1 MTVRSNRKEAE
12 AMKHIS
18 ALATIALAV
27 VALALTSG
35 CQNKKEPQA
44 RGPAADIPVRVTEKG
59 FEPSRIEVKKG
70 SNATLV
76 FTRVTDKTCA
86 TDVIFSGNGAHLDL
100 PLNQPVRI
108 ALGTVNENISFA
120 CGMKMLTGEVVAV
133 R

>member
-12 AMKHIS
+12 AMRHLS
-18 ALATIALAV
+18 ALAIVAV
-27 VALALTSG
+27 AVMALTS

-44 RGPAADIPVRVTEKG
+44 RGPAADVPVRVTEKG

-76 FTRVTDKTCA
+76 FTRTTDNTCA
-86 TDVIFSGNGAHLDL
+86 TDVVFSGNGAHLDL

-108 ALGTVNENISFA
+108 ALGTVNENIPFA
-120 CGMKMLTGEVVAV
+120 CGMKMFTGEIVAV

>member
-1 MTVRSNRKEAE
+1 
-12 AMKHIS
+12 MKRIS
-18 ALATIALAV
+18 LFVVLTS
-27 VALALTSG
+27 VALAWG
-35 CQNKKEPQA
+35 CQAKKEPQA
-44 RGPAADIPVRVTEKG
+44 KAPPADVPVTVTEKG

-76 FTRVTDKTCA
+76 FTRLTDKTCA
-86 TDVIFSGNGAHLDL
+86 TDVVFSGNGAHLDL

-120 CGMKMLTGEVVAV
+120 CGMKMITGEVVAV

>member
-1 MTVRSNRKEAE
+1 
-12 AMKHIS
+12 MKHIS
-18 ALATIALAV
+18 TLAIVAV
-27 VALALTSG
+27 AVMTFTS

-44 RGPAADIPVRVTEKG
+44 HGPATDVPVRVTEKG

-86 TDVIFSGNGAHLDL
+86 TDVVFSGNGAHLDL

-108 ALGTVNENISFA
+108 ALGTVNENIPFA
-120 CGMKMLTGEVVAV
+120 CGMKMFTGEIVAM